1 MNLKII
7 WELLKKEATLVY
19 NDHSILLA
27 LLAAPL
33 LYFALMGSTYFNK
46 DEENV
51 SVGVV
56 DLDHSQ
62 SSKSF
67 VNKLNATQKIN
78 ITHSYIDLVEAK
90 NGFYSFDV
98 QGIVE
103 IPKGF
108 EEKLIAKESTPI
120 GLILNNSKFL
130 SSNDI
135 NKAVNLVAME
145 YAENSRQKFFE
156 SKGIN
161 PSLAQLKAQPITA
174 QINAIY
180 NPTNNYGNFLLPALF
195 ILILHQTLLI
205 GMSESVA
212 YDREENLLKRNLEE
226 SNYSFLNY
234 IFGKT
239 GFYLLLYFA
248 YLLLTFFVVFPI
260 FDLPLNGSL
269 FTLITISFLFFMAT
283 IFYGWFV
290 SSFFKSQARVM
301 EIMAFTSYPVF
312 LITGIT
318 WSFKDMP
325 LILQYIS
332 NLIPLKPYFEFIKKQ
347 TVMGVDSSLY
357 NSEIVHILLLLLVG
371 YVAALLRFSYLKKSV
386 LEKKPRL
393 I

>member
-7 WELLKKEATLVY
+7 WKLLKKEATLVY

-174 QINAIY
+174 QINAVY

-212 YDREENLLKRNLEE
+212 YDREENLLKCNLKE

-248 YLLLTFFVVFPI
+248 YFLLTFFVVFPI